1 MPEHLHHDD
10 EAIVNA
16 DTQHE
21 ETDVNVRALMIFLIV
36 FIVFSVFTHF
46 LIYYLFKG
54 FVHMERRS
62 SAASPAV
69 TSMVKPADAGIPATP
84 RLQPFPSKS
93 REGDVVAPYRNTPVI
108 DMAEMLRTQNE
119 HLATYGWVEPAKG
132 SVRIPVER
140 AKQLALQRGFVVIA
154 APGASAAAPS
164 VQTVPVQTVPPVTGQ
179 SPAMAPAPAVVPVTA
194 APHQATEGSHP

>member
-1 MPEHLHHDD
+1 MPEHLHYDD

-21 ETDVNVRALMIFLIV
+21 ESDVNVRALMIFLIC

-46 LIYYLFKG
+46 LIFFMYKG

-62 SAASPAV
+62 SAASPALTAV
-69 TSMVKPADAGIPATP
+69 AKPADAGVPATP

-93 REGDVVAPYRNTPVI
+93 REGDVVPPYRNTPVT

-119 HLATYGWVEPAKG
+119 HLATYGWIDPKKG
-132 SVRIPVER
+132 SVRIPVELAR
-140 AKQLALQRGFVVIA
+140 QIALQRGGFSVIA
-154 APGASAAAPS
+154 MPGAGAAAPAVQTSPATPAQASAIVPTPAPVAAPS
-164 VQTVPVQTVPPVTGQ
+164 VP
-179 SPAMAPAPAVVPVTA
+179 
-194 APHQATEGSHP
+194 QATEGSHP